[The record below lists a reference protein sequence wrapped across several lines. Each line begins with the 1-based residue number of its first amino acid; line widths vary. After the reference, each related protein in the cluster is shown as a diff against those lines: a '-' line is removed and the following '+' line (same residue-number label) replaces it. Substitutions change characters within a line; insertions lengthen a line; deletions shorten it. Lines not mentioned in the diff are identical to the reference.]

1 MPHEA
6 PGWYG
11 KLSSH
16 GDFAAR
22 RLPEPWVR
30 AMDDW
35 LCAAVSAS
43 RERLGAQW
51 QTLYL
56 NAPVWRFAFAPGV
69 LDAQWWFG
77 VLMPSCDNV
86 GRYFPLV
93 VAQAR
98 TQPPTDRVGLDHLDA
113 WWGQVAWAALSTLAE
128 GSSVEAFEAELQAA
142 PPWPGPASRR
152 PPVAPETAS
161 GWLRQS
167 TPVDATLSELVFA
180 QAAHGL
186 QAQLAG
192 MSYWWPLGTSGEG
205 GSYTATAGLP
215 PPEAFTQM
223 LEGGF

>member
-1 MPHEA
+1 MPQEA

-16 GDFAAR
+16 GDFATR
-22 RLPEPWVR
+22 RLPDTWVQQ
-30 AMDDW
+30 MDDW

-43 RERLGAQW
+43 RERLGARW

-98 TQPPTDRVGLDHLDA
+98 ALPPTDRVGLDHLDA

-142 PPWPGPASRR
+142 PPWPGPALRR
-152 PPVAPETAS
+152 PLVAPETAS
-161 GWLRQS
+161 GRLRQR
-167 TPVDATLSELVFA
+167 TPADATLSELAFA

-186 QAQLAG
+186 QEQLTR
-192 MSYWWPLGTSGEG
+192 MSFWWPLGYSGED
-205 GSYTATAGLP
+205 GSYSVMAGLP